1 MTIKKARNI
10 FLLIVGVPL
19 FIILPLP
26 LPYFCPSRNIQIV
39 SSVDMSPVSGAS
51 VTYLYRLM
59 HSSITHGGSSEII
72 NEKKILTD
80 HDGRAKIPPLFG
92 IALRSLLLTESQIR
106 IVIDKPGFLYE
117 DYHTRHG
124 KWSSFGGDPYATS
137 LPEPI
142 ILVPDRK

>member
-10 FLLIVGVPL
+10 FLLIVGIPL
-19 FIILPLP
+19 LIILPLP

-39 SSVDMSPVSGAS
+39 NSIDDSPVSGAS

-59 HSSITHGGSSEII
+59 HSSISHGGGSEII

-92 IALRSLLLTESQIR
+92 IALHSLLLTESQIR
-106 IVIDKPGFLYE
+106 IVIDKTGFFPE

-124 KWSSFGGDPYATS
+124 KWASFSGGPDVSS
-137 LPEPI
+137 LPDPI